1 VLLAAAGVFFTR
13 TIWPD
18 IIVGLA
24 ITALFLR
31 SSVHVLRQAT
41 NELRATSAGANVVRS
56 LRERKSSR
64 GA

>member
-1 VLLAAAGVFFTR
+1 LEPAAGVFLTH

-41 NELRATSAGANVVRS
+41 NELRATSATHGKA
-56 LRERKSSR
+56 EK
-64 GA
+64 AA